1 MNLILLG
8 MPGAGKGTQAEIIQ
22 REQGIANVSTG
33 AMMREVSR
41 AETDLGK
48 KVQEYLST
56 GKLVPD
62 DIIIQMLVE
71 RISQSDCENGFL
83 LDGFPRNLDQAKALD
98 EAKVEIN
105 LILFLKI
112 SEKEIIERMSGR
124 RVHLPSGRS
133 YHIVHNPPKVEGKDD
148 LTDKIDFI
156 VCLGGDG
163 TLLYASSLF
172 QQSVPPVMAF
182 HMGSLGFLTPFEI
195 ENFEQQ
201 VTHVLEGRLHT
212 KSYLNQHT
220 TC

>member
-48 KVQEYLST
+48 KIQEYLST

-133 YHIVHNPPKVEGKDD
+133 YHIAHNPPKVEGKDD
-148 LTDKIDFI
+148 LTGETLIQREDDHPDVIKKRLEVYYDETEPLLSFYRQKDISFYEIDASK
-156 VCLGGDG
+156 
-163 TLLYASSLF
+163 TL
-172 QQSVPPVMAF
+172 
-182 HMGSLGFLTPFEI
+182 E
-195 ENFEQQ
+195 E
-201 VTHVLEGRLHT
+201 VTEDIRKVISH
-212 KSYLNQHT
+212 
-220 TC
+220 

>member
-48 KVQEYLST
+48 KIQEYLST

-133 YHIVHNPPKVEGKDD
+133 YHIAHNPPKVEGKDD
-148 LTDKIDFI
+148 LTGETLIQREDDHPDVIKKRLQVYYDETEPLLSFYRQKDISFYEIDASK
-156 VCLGGDG
+156 
-163 TLLYASSLF
+163 TL
-172 QQSVPPVMAF
+172 
-182 HMGSLGFLTPFEI
+182 E
-195 ENFEQQ
+195 E
-201 VTHVLEGRLHT
+201 VTEDIRKVISH
-212 KSYLNQHT
+212 
-220 TC
+220 

>member
-48 KVQEYLST
+48 KVQEYLSA

-133 YHIVHNPPKVEGKDD
+133 YHIAHNPPKVEGKDD
-148 LTDKIDFI
+148 LTGETLIQREDDHPDVIKKRLEVYYDETEPLLSFYRQKDISFYEIDASK
-156 VCLGGDG
+156 
-163 TLLYASSLF
+163 TL
-172 QQSVPPVMAF
+172 
-182 HMGSLGFLTPFEI
+182 E
-195 ENFEQQ
+195 E
-201 VTHVLEGRLHT
+201 VTEDIRKVISH
-212 KSYLNQHT
+212 
-220 TC
+220 

>member
-148 LTDKIDFI
+148 LTGETLIQREDDHPDVIKKRLEVYYDETEPLLSFYRQKDISFYEIDASR
-156 VCLGGDG
+156 
-163 TLLYASSLF
+163 TL
-172 QQSVPPVMAF
+172 
-182 HMGSLGFLTPFEI
+182 E
-195 ENFEQQ
+195 E
-201 VTHVLEGRLHT
+201 VTEDIRKVISH
-212 KSYLNQHT
+212 
-220 TC
+220 

>member
-48 KVQEYLST
+48 KVQEYLSA

-62 DIIIQMLVE
+62 NIIIQMLVE

-133 YHIVHNPPKVEGKDD
+133 YHIAHNPPKVEGKDD
-148 LTDKIDFI
+148 LTGETLIQREDDHPDVIKKRLEVYYDETEPLLNFYRQKDISFYEIDASK
-156 VCLGGDG
+156 
-163 TLLYASSLF
+163 TL
-172 QQSVPPVMAF
+172 
-182 HMGSLGFLTPFEI
+182 E
-195 ENFEQQ
+195 E
-201 VTHVLEGRLHT
+201 VTEDIRKVISH
-212 KSYLNQHT
+212 
-220 TC
+220 

>member
-56 GKLVPD
+56 GRLVPD

-98 EAKVEIN
+98 EAKVKIN

-124 RVHLPSGRS
+124 RVHLSSGRS
-133 YHIVHNPPKVEGKDD
+133 YHIAHNPPKTEGKDD
-148 LTDKIDFI
+148 VTGETLIQREDDHPDVIKKRLKVYYDETEPLLSFYRQKDISFYEIDASK
-156 VCLGGDG
+156 
-163 TLLYASSLF
+163 TLEEVSEDIRNVIS
-172 QQSVPPVMAF
+172 
-182 HMGSLGFLTPFEI
+182 H
-195 ENFEQQ
+195 
-201 VTHVLEGRLHT
+201 
-212 KSYLNQHT
+212 
-220 TC
+220 

>member
-133 YHIVHNPPKVEGKDD
+133 YHIAHNPPKVEGKDD
-148 LTDKIDFI
+148 LTGETLIQREDDHPDVIKKRLEVYYDETEPLLSFYRQKDISFYEVDASKALEEVTQDIHKII
-156 VCLGGDG
+156 
-163 TLLYASSLF
+163 S
-172 QQSVPPVMAF
+172 
-182 HMGSLGFLTPFEI
+182 H
-195 ENFEQQ
+195 
-201 VTHVLEGRLHT
+201 
-212 KSYLNQHT
+212 
-220 TC
+220 